1 MAMKPTVIRFEI
13 DRDSARSFFEQV
25 RDQLINLVHF
35 GAMAPGY
42 RLPTV
47 RQLARD
53 GEINLKTAFKIYRA
67 LARAGLVEIRPQSGI
82 FVRSGRGKMEQAYR
96 QSVRL
101 FVERVKAEAALL
113 NLTPQRLAHLLAKD
127 GLVPERVTCAVLE
140 CNREQTRLFSAELE
154 HQLGVR
160 AIPVELFAP
169 SPPRNAVS
177 VLRKADFLVTTD
189 FHWEEGH
196 KAAQRHRKKILRL
209 RLDPSFIRMILA
221 AARRGPFTM
230 IITDT
235 SIQQRMRQ
243 AMVQYLKPAEIDR
256 IRLVHE
262 SDRAGIA
269 EAAARGGRVYISP
282 LCVEKVKLLLGPK
295 VRTVQHKNLI
305 AKDCLRELRESMMF
319 YPLDAKK

>member
-1 MAMKPTVIRFEI
+1 MAMKPSLIRFEV

-53 GEINLKTAFKIYRA
+53 GGINLKTAFKIYRA

-96 QSVRL
+96 QSVRQ

-140 CNREQTRLFSAELE
+140 CNREQTRLFCAELE
-154 HQLGVR
+154 RQLGVR

-169 SPPRNAVS
+169 IPPRGAVAT
-177 VLRKADFLVTTD
+177 LRRADFLLTTD

-196 KAAQRHRKKILRL
+196 KTAQRYRKKILRL
-209 RLDPSFIRMILA
+209 RLDPSFMRMIVS

-243 AMVQYLKPAEIDR
+243 AMAQYLKPVELDR
-256 IRLVHE
+256 IRVVHD
-262 SDRAGIA
+262 SDQAGIA
-269 EAAARGGRVYISP
+269 EAVARGGRVYVSP
-282 LCVEKVKLLLGPK
+282 LCAEKVQPLLGPK
-295 VRTVQHKNLI
+295 VRTVRHQNLI
-305 AKDCLRELRESMMF
+305 SEDCLRELRESLMF
-319 YPLDAKK
+319 YPLESKK

>member
-1 MAMKPTVIRFEI
+1 MAMKPTLIRFEI
-13 DRDSARSFFEQV
+13 DRDSARSFFEQI

-35 GAMAPGY
+35 GAMMPGH

-53 GEINLKTAFKIYRA
+53 GGINLKTAFKIYRS
-67 LARAGLVEIRPQSGI
+67 LARTGLVEIRPQSGI

-96 QSVRL
+96 KSVRQ
-101 FVERVKAEAALL
+101 FVQRVKAEAALL

-140 CNREQTRLFSAELE
+140 CNREQTQLFAAELE
-154 HQLGVR
+154 RQLGVR

-169 SPPRNAVS
+169 SPPPGVMRI
-177 VLRKADFLVTTD
+177 LRQADFLLTTD
-189 FHWEEGH
+189 FHWEDGH
-196 KAAQRHRKKILRL
+196 KTAQRYRKKILRL
-209 RLDPSFIRMILA
+209 RLDPSFIRMIIS

-243 AMVQYLKPAEIDR
+243 AMAQYLKPAELDR
-256 IRLVHE
+256 IRVVHD
-262 SDRAGIA
+262 SDQAGIA
-269 EAAARGGRVYISP
+269 DAVARGGRVYVSP
-282 LCVEKVKLLLGPK
+282 LCAERVQPLLGPK

-305 AKDCLRELRESMMF
+305 SKDCLRELRESLMF
-319 YPLDAKK
+319 YPLDARK

>member
-1 MAMKPTVIRFEI
+1 MAMKPSVIRFEI
-13 DRDSARSFFEQV
+13 DRASARSFFEQV

-140 CNREQTRLFSAELE
+140 CNREQTRLFCAELE
-154 HQLGVR
+154 RQLGVR
-160 AIPVELFAP
+160 AIPLELFAP
-169 SPPRNAVS
+169 SPPRDAAS
-177 VLRKADFLVTTD
+177 ILRKADFLLTTD

-196 KAAQRHRKKILRL
+196 KTAQRYRKKILRL

-243 AMVQYLKPAEIDR
+243 AMAQYLKPAEIDR

-262 SDRAGIA
+262 SDLAGIA

-282 LCVEKVKLLLGPK
+282 LCIEKVQPLLGPK

-305 AKDCLRELRESMMF
+305 AKDCLRELQESMMF